1 MYDVSYTSL
10 DDGQRKT
17 IGRGSEYAARSMW
30 RQTRV
35 DSDTSHVIM
44 AILIGRGSEY
54 AARSM
59 CSSGVSYK
67 RMSDV
72 SYKSQKLSDVS
83 YTSLDDGHNTLHR
96 GCLHHRAWLGVRCT
110 VYVPPDG
117 VDSDIS
123 HATMVTPA
131 GTAGHT
137 DRAA

>member
-1 MYDVSYTSL
+1 MTDTILSAAAVY
-10 DDGQRKT
+10 T
-17 IGRGSEYAARSMW
+17 IGRGSEYAA
-30 RQTRV
+30 
-35 DSDTSHVIM
+35 
-44 AILIGRGSEY
+44 L
-54 AARSM
+54 SM

-83 YTSLDDGHNTLHR
+83 YTSLDDGHNTLRR
-96 GCLHHRAWLGVRCT
+96 GCLHHRAWLGVRST

>member
-1 MYDVSYTSL
+1 MSDVSYTSL
-10 DDGQRKT
+10 DDGQRKA

-59 CSSGVSYK
+59 CSSGVLYK
-67 RMSDV
+67 SMSDV
-72 SYKSQKLSDVS
+72 SYW
-83 YTSLDDGHNTLHR
+83 T
-96 GCLHHRAWLGVRCT
+96 WLGVRST
-110 VYVPPDG
+110 VFVPPDG
-117 VDSDIS
+117 VDSDTS